1 MRDCAYSENHG
12 DPDLYVTIEHT
23 QGGNSPMGVIRGLTT
38 AVIVAGLV
46 RAFVTTGRS
55 RSERGI

>member
-1 MRDCAYSENHG
+1 MRDWACPENLG

-23 QGGNSPMGVIRGLTT
+23 QGGSSPMGVIRGLAT
-38 AVIVAGLV
+38 VIIVAGLV